1 MGASRQPSWLSPE
14 PVEVDPDPL
23 LEKLGRSI
31 SIPTRRRLNMF
42 RVGLRT
48 PTGAWRLLPDFMIIG
63 TQRGGTSSLFKYL
76 SYHPEIRASIRKEVE
91 YFNRFR
97 SQHGVS
103 WYRAHFPLVGERL
116 RAGKAGRQ
124 LLTFE
129 ATPVYLDHP
138 HTPRQVAE
146 LMPEIKLIV
155 LLRDPI
161 ARALSHYH
169 HMSRLRLENLPF
181 AQAIHF
187 EEERIH
193 HARAKVFADPNYF
206 SRIYTRVCYAYRGF
220 YAEHLLRWFE
230 HFSRDRL
237 CPVMSEDLFSNP
249 AAVLER
255 ILTFLGVDPSWR
267 PLSFTNYSYRN
278 GPRVA
283 YRDMDATTRAFLEEK
298 FAPHNE
304 RLASLVGPE
313 FRW

>member
-1 MGASRQPSWLSPE
+1 MS
-14 PVEVDPDPL
+14 V
-23 LEKLGRSI
+23 
-31 SIPTRRRLNMF
+31 PTRRRLNMI

-48 PTGAWRLLPDFMIIG
+48 PTAAIRLLPDFMIIG

-91 YFNRFR
+91 FFNRFG

-103 WYRAHFPLVGERL
+103 WNRAHFPLTTQRHQAN
-116 RAGKAGRQ
+116 RAGRQ

-146 LMPEIKLIV
+146 MMPEVKLIV

-169 HMSRLRLENLPF
+169 HMTRLRLENLPL
-181 AQAIHF
+181 AQAIRF

-193 HARAKVFADPNYF
+193 QERARVFADPNYF

-230 HFSRDRL
+230 HFSRNRL
-237 CPVMSEDLFSNP
+237 LAVRSEDLFNNP
-249 AAVLER
+249 PGVLER
-255 ILTFLGVDPSWR
+255 ILTFVGVDPTWR
-267 PLSFTNYSYRN
+267 PPSFVNYSYRN

-283 YRDMDATTRAFLEEK
+283 YQDMDASTRTFLEEK

-304 RLASLVGPE
+304 RLVSLVGPE
-313 FRW
+313 FTW